1 MCLSASKEELCKAI
15 VSQYRDDSVPSL
27 YISEVQPSPKWHID
41 NNIHSGG
48 TETKDEAFLI
58 IDMQHIFTFPH
69 FKMISPWSSTQCLQ
83 REDVPI
89 KKTQAYLFVQE
100 DLARKRIPPPF
111 QLWVKPVT
119 NFTFLNASKFWLLLL
134 CFISHFI
141 AQEGEETQTGF
152 RLQTL
157 NVHLIKLVWA
167 VFTGPAL

>member
-89 KKTQAYLFVQE
+89 KKNTG
-100 DLARKRIPPPF
+100 IPVCSGRLGKKTHPPS
-111 QLWVKPVT
+111 V
-119 NFTFLNASKFWLLLL
+119 
-134 CFISHFI
+134 
-141 AQEGEETQTGF
+141 
-152 RLQTL
+152 
-157 NVHLIKLVWA
+157 
-167 VFTGPAL
+167 PALGEASNQLHFFKCIKILIAPFVLHISFHCTRGGRNTNRF